1 MQKTLQT
8 PSRVSRREL
17 FLQIAELFGQRSTC
31 PRAQVGAVAVQN
43 GRIVATGY
51 NGAPA
56 GMPHC
61 TDVGCKLTKEI
72 LSFDGQGN
80 IPIDQEHCIRAV
92 HAESNLIAWA
102 AREGIKLL
110 GADIYLTHT
119 PCYTC
124 SKLLVNCGVKSVT
137 HARTYGHDTGLEL
150 LRSSNILV
158 FVPPHATPS

>member
-1 MQKTLQT
+1 M
-8 PSRVSRREL
+8 
-17 FLQIAELFGQRSTC
+17 
-31 PRAQVGAVAVQN
+31 GAVAVQN

-61 TDVGCKLTKEI
+61 TEVGCELESVANTWAVPNSPPE
-72 LSFDGQGN
+72 Q
-80 IPIDQEHCIRAV
+80 HCIRAV

-102 AREGIKLL
+102 AREGIKLS

-124 SKLLVNCGVKSVT
+124 SKLLVNCGVKSVH
-137 HARTYGHDTGLEL
+137 HANPYGHDSGLDL
-150 LRSSNILV
+150 LRASGILV
-158 FVPPHATPS
+158 FLPKHATAS